1 MVNNQGL
8 AIALALLVVLAPA
21 PMVSARERNMKPV
34 VTTAEGR
41 ILYSEWVSPGDEF
54 EIVFTHS
61 VQRTPVIERFRVQA
75 DGTIVVFETV
85 YQDFGAGLPSEV
97 DVGAK
102 VVVEPTGVRI
112 YDMNRVMPRIVM
124 RVGSIARHRLKHGS
138 TVLELADLVGSG
150 TQIEIR
156 VEPITGCNGP

>member
-1 MVNNQGL
+1 MAVPAALSEGAEMVNNQGL

-21 PMVSARERNMKPV
+21 PWFRHVERNMKLV

-61 VQRTPVIERFRVQA
+61 IKRTPVIERFRVQA

-102 VVVEPTGVRI
+102 WLSNPPGF
-112 YDMNRVMPRIVM
+112 
-124 RVGSIARHRLKHGS
+124 GSMI
-138 TVLELADLVGSG
+138 
-150 TQIEIR
+150 
-156 VEPITGCNGP
+156 